1 MVWLEASALG
11 HAMRDTGVWTYA
23 IINLTHIFGIASL
36 FGAVAILD
44 LRLLGVWRQIPLVA
58 LARPATIVAGC
69 GFAVAATTG
78 PGLLATKAT
87 EYLGNPFLPIKFAA
101 IVLALLNIAIV
112 HRLPAWKER
121 ANPDMS
127 ERHRRQLAI
136 AGGTS
141 LICWVAA
148 ISAGRMIAYW

>member
-1 MVWLEASALG
+1 
-11 HAMRDTGVWTYA
+11 
-23 IINLTHIFGIASL
+23 
-36 FGAVAILD
+36 
-44 LRLLGVWRQIPLVA
+44 
-58 LARPATIVAGC
+58 
-69 GFAVAATTG
+69 
-78 PGLLATKAT
+78 
-87 EYLGNPFLPIKFAA
+87 
-101 IVLALLNIAIV
+101 VLALLNIAIV

-127 ERHRRQLAI
+127 ARHRRQLAI